1 MVVPADPA
9 RVLPLPLPHDRLP
22 SGGSNRIAGERR
34 DRIGPAATA
43 SDRIGEGD
51 GYGWLEVELAGRK
64 RGGGV
69 FLFFFFLFFLS
80 FRLYGF
86 FFLVLTNDFVF
97 LLRFFFLV
105 ARSDRS
111 SGRGEAGGSE

>member
-69 FLFFFFLFFLS
+69 FLFFFFLFFFLS

-97 LLRFFFLV
+97 LLRFFFF
-105 ARSDRS
+105 
-111 SGRGEAGGSE
+111 GC